1 MTLASVRTAPI
12 ALALAALLGSAAEVR
27 AERCEVS
34 DASVGLQFEGE
45 WPEGRQGAVVAELRA
60 ALQVQDLVL
69 CLEVESD
76 RPPIA
81 SLHLIEDGP
90 DSVRVE
96 VRDRVTAKRVERAL
110 ELGDFPDDSR
120 PLAIA
125 VAADELLRASWA
137 ELVLV
142 DAPEPAIEPPAP
154 VRAMVDRER
163 RAVSE
168 ETTGR
173 PASARFLS
181 IGGTLRWHGD
191 GSLFGGGE
199 LRIEIGVHER
209 FAVAL
214 AASAARAQ
222 NEVVDVGNVDG
233 LAVRGGLDLIA
244 SLVGSTDGLQLAAI
258 LGARGGWARYRGA
271 ASDPLTE
278 GTETSG
284 ATASVHGGL
293 EGRAH
298 LGAFQLRLGATIG
311 GAIAGI
317 GATANGERIVGTG
330 GVEIALTLGVGVRL

>member
-1 MTLASVRTAPI
+1 MNLRDVRTATI
-12 ALALAALLGSAAEVR
+12 ALSLAAVLGGTAQVR
-27 AERCEVS
+27 AERCEAS

-69 CLEVESD
+69 CLEVASD
-76 RPPIA
+76 EPPIA
-81 SLHLIEDGP
+81 SLHLVAADP
-90 DSVRVE
+90 DTIRVE
-96 VRDRVTAKRVERAL
+96 VRDRVTAKRVERSLA
-110 ELGDFPDDSR
+110 LGDFPDDSR

-142 DAPEPAIEPPAP
+142 DAPEPAMEPPAP
-154 VRAMVDRER
+154 VRAMVQRER

-173 PASARFLS
+173 TTSARFLS
-181 IGGTLRWHGD
+181 LGGTLRWHGE

-209 FAVAL
+209 VAFALVGG
-214 AASAARAQ
+214 AARAQ
-222 NEVVDVGNVDG
+222 NEVVEVGSIDG

-244 SLVGSTDGLQLAAI
+244 GLAGSTDALQLAA
-258 LGARGGWARYRGA
+258 LAGVRVGWASFEGSA
-271 ASDPLTE
+271 TDPLTE
-278 GTETSG
+278 GAELAG
-284 ATASVHGGL
+284 VTASVHGGI

-298 LGAFQLRLGATIG
+298 LGAFQLRLGATVG
-311 GAIAGI
+311 GALAGVR
-317 GATANGERIVGTG
+317 ATANGESVTGTSG
-330 GVEIALTLGVGVRL
+330 IEIALTLGVGVRL